1 MRKYILSQTI
11 YLLLF
16 ILFITCKAAAQPVCQ
31 IQHFSAYNGLAQ
43 RTVTNIVQDS
53 KGLIWFSTWNGL
65 NKFDGYTFKNYKA
78 FPGDGSNLTS
88 NRLSSITQTQTCDIW
103 CQTYDLRVYLF
114 DTRSEKFIDVLRP
127 YENQSKQTYA
137 VRTIYTLPKGIS
149 WILCEQEAFRIDE
162 LSCKAG
168 EGITLYSPEQKN
180 LKGSHII
187 TVHQDSEGDEWILT
201 DKGISIIGKKKI
213 ESDIPFKS
221 IKENNGKIY
230 LISDDNQLVIYNPQT
245 QQLQFN
251 EAPFLSSNT
260 INSMQNLGKDSIG
273 LCTDEGLYIFFC
285 RRRQI
290 QTYRSSYFNQTFSQS
305 IIRIQRSSRRI
316 MDVCRYPGS
325 SKVQPGYRR

>member
-137 VRTIYTLPKGIS
+137 VRTIYALPKGIS

-162 LSCKAG
+162 LSCKEG

-221 IKENNGKIY
+221 IKEKA
-230 LISDDNQLVIYNPQT
+230 LIPILH
-245 QQLQFN
+245 
-251 EAPFLSSNT
+251 
-260 INSMQNLGKDSIG
+260 
-273 LCTDEGLYIFFC
+273 
-285 RRRQI
+285 
-290 QTYRSSYFNQTFSQS
+290 
-305 IIRIQRSSRRI
+305 
-316 MDVCRYPGS
+316 
-325 SKVQPGYRR
+325 

>member
-127 YENQSKQTYA
+127 YENQNKQTYA
-137 VRTIYTLPKGIS
+137 VRTIMLYQRVS
-149 WILCEQEAFRIDE
+149 
-162 LSCKAG
+162 AG
-168 EGITLYSPEQKN
+168 FCANRK
-180 LKGSHII
+180 H
-187 TVHQDSEGDEWILT
+187 SEST
-201 DKGISIIGKKKI
+201 
-213 ESDIPFKS
+213 
-221 IKENNGKIY
+221 N
-230 LISDDNQLVIYNPQT
+230 
-245 QQLQFN
+245 
-251 EAPFLSSNT
+251 
-260 INSMQNLGKDSIG
+260 
-273 LCTDEGLYIFFC
+273 
-285 RRRQI
+285 
-290 QTYRSSYFNQTFSQS
+290 
-305 IIRIQRSSRRI
+305 
-316 MDVCRYPGS
+316 
-325 SKVQPGYRR
+325 